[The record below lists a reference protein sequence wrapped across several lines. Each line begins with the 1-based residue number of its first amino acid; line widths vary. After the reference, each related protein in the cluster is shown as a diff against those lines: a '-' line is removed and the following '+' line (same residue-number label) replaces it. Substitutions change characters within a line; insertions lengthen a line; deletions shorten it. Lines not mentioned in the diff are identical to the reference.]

1 MFWWSATIFFVGTG
15 NKWIGKFPAMRKP
28 AIIPDRVTDL
38 RKERGL
44 SQQQLA
50 DKLGVKQQTIQMIEG
65 GKVAKPTILTELARE
80 LMVDPRYLLGENDER
95 LGAVYVPRED
105 TGPAMVRIPD
115 LAIFGG
121 MGGGGMLEVLQDESG
136 ALIDGDQLRGYW
148 TFPDYMVSAFRNLRK
163 IYAWEVRGDSM
174 EPTLAGGS
182 VVFVDMAQDRL
193 PPDDIY
199 AIDYGDGLMVKRL
212 KLIPRS
218 DRVAVISDNE
228 HYGTDELLRE
238 EVHVY
243 GRIVGWFQ
251 WRK

>member
-1 MFWWSATIFFVGTG
+1 MFWWSATIFFVGTA
-15 NKWIGKFPAMRKP
+15 NKWIGTFAAMRKP
-28 AIIPDRVTDL
+28 AIIPARVADL
-38 RKERGL
+38 RKDLSL

-50 DKLGVKQQTIQMIEG
+50 DQLGVKQQTIQMIEG
-65 GKVAKPTILTELARE
+65 GKVAKPTILTQLARA
-80 LMVDPRYLLGENDER
+80 LKVDPGYLLGEHDDR
-95 LGAVYVPRED
+95 MGTDDVPLP
-105 TGPAMVRIPD
+105 TIGSTTVRIPD

-121 MGGGGMLEVLQDESG
+121 MGGGGMLEVIVDEGG
-136 ALIDGDQLRGYW
+136 AILDQEQLRGFW
-148 TFPDYMVSAFRNLRK
+148 TFPEYMVSGFRNLRK

-182 VVFVDMAQDRL
+182 VVFVDMSQDKL
-193 PPDDIY
+193 PPEDIY

-228 HYGTDELLRE
+228 RYGTDELLRD

>member
-1 MFWWSATIFFVGTG
+1 
-15 NKWIGKFPAMRKP
+15 MRKP
-28 AIIPDRVTDL
+28 AIIPARVAGL
-38 RKERGL
+38 RKDLSL

-50 DKLGVKQQTIQMIEG
+50 DQLGVKQQTIQMIEG
-65 GKVAKPTILTELARE
+65 GKVAKPTILTQLARA
-80 LMVDPRYLLGENDER
+80 LKVDPGYLLGEHDDRMGVED
-95 LGAVYVPRED
+95 VPLPIPSR
-105 TGPAMVRIPD
+105 TVQIPD

-121 MGGGGMLEVLQDESG
+121 LGGGGMLEVMQDESG

-148 TFPDYMVSAFRNLRK
+148 TFPDYMVSGFRNLRK

-182 VVFVDMAQDRL
+182 VVFVDMGQDKL

-199 AIDYGDGLMVKRL
+199 ALDYGDGLMVKRL

-228 HYGTDELLRE
+228 RYGTDELLRD
-238 EVHVY
+238 EVRVY

>member
-1 MFWWSATIFFVGTG
+1 MTT
-15 NKWIGKFPAMRKP
+15 GKFPNGLQAAMKAKGVGP
-28 AIIPDRVTDL
+28 TDL
-38 RKERGL
+38 GRLAGESKQNIDRWAKQERRL
-44 SQQQLA
+44 KPEDAAKLA
-50 DKLGVKQQTIQMIEG
+50 PHLDVAVGELLLLDEFG
-65 GKVAKPTILTELARE
+65 GSAAFSTS
-80 LMVDPRYLLGENDER
+80 
-95 LGAVYVPRED
+95 
-105 TGPAMVRIPD
+105 MVRIPD

-121 MGGGGMLEVLQDESG
+121 MGGGGVLEVMADESG
-136 ALIDGDQLRGYW
+136 ALIDGDQLRGFW
-148 TFPDYMVSAFRNLRK
+148 TFPDYMVSGFRNLRK

-182 VVFVDMAQDRL
+182 VVFVDMSQDKL
-193 PPDDIY
+193 PPEDIY

-228 HYGTDELLRE
+228 RYGTDELLRD